1 MTETKPFNIL
11 IIAQKGRLQYEAI
24 LFAASLRKAA
34 PDFAGCLI
42 IGEPQ
47 PGPLWDE
54 DPRIEQEPRKLLEEL
69 GAEIRPFTSSYFGKT
84 YPHGNKIEGL
94 SVLPEGEPFLF
105 FDTDTLIL
113 KDPATIDIDFT
124 KPTASL
130 RREGTWP
137 VPELYWPGYT
147 AIWKSLYDR
156 FELDFE
162 SSLDPDQPDEFWRRY
177 LYFNAGWFFFK
188 DPVAFGDLYLSMALS
203 IRDDTPR
210 ELELQPL
217 KPWLDQIALPLVI
230 HALGGGREG
239 PHGQLDGSHS
249 CHWRSLPLLYAR
261 ESDAVVAQLHDV
273 AMPHRRKKV
282 LKEYDPFKRTIYQS
296 RGEKARALFDRAA
309 LPRKEQEIRAR
320 LRKEGL
326 WMR

>member
-1 MTETKPFNIL
+1 MSNISPFNIL

-24 LFAASLRKAA
+24 LFAASLKKAA
-34 PDFAGCLI
+34 PKFPGRLI
-42 IGEPQ
+42 VGEPQ
-47 PGPLWDE
+47 PGPLWE
-54 DPRIEQEPRKLLEEL
+54 QDPRIETEPRKLLEEL
-69 GAEIRPFTSSYFGKT
+69 GAEIRPFESRYFGGT
-84 YPHGNKIEGL
+84 YPYGNKIEGL
-94 SVLPEGEPFLF
+94 SVLPEGEPFIF

-113 KDPATIDIDFT
+113 KDPMTLDIDFA

-177 LYFNAGWFFFK
+177 LYFNAGWFFFE

-203 IRDDTPR
+203 VRDDTPK
-210 ELELQPL
+210 EIELQPL
-217 KPWLDQIALPLVI
+217 KPWLDQITLPLVI

-239 PHGQLDGSHS
+239 PHEQLDGSHS

-261 ESDAVVAQLHDV
+261 ESDAVVKQLHDI
-273 AMPHRRKKV
+273 AMPHRLKKV
-282 LKEYDPFKRTIYQS
+282 LKEYDPFKRTIYQE
-296 RGEKARALFDRAA
+296 RGEKARALFDQSA
-309 LPRKEQEIRAR
+309 LPRKEQDIRAR
-320 LRKEGL
+320 LRREGL